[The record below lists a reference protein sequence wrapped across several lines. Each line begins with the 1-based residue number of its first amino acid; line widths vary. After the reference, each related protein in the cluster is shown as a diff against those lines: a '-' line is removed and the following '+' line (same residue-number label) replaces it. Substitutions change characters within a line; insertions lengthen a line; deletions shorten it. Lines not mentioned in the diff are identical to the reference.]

1 MYPFVHDMYRT
12 EGEPGMAER
21 VKEALG
27 RTVKSLW
34 MIMPMLISVI
44 GLIGL
49 FETLVTPEM
58 LRTLFNGSTLREIV
72 VGVLSGGVSVGQ
84 PFLSYAIGGELL
96 HDGVSLYAVT
106 AFILS
111 FVTLGVVQLPL
122 EWALFG
128 TRFTVLR
135 NLLSLLFA
143 FAIPIVTVYTLRL
156 FS

>member
-1 MYPFVHDMYRT
+1 MYRT
-12 EGEPGMAER
+12 EGESGMVER
-21 VKEALG
+21 VKEALE
-27 RTVKSLW
+27 RTAKSLW

>member
-1 MYPFVHDMYRT
+1 MSKLKQRLS
-12 EGEPGMAER
+12 
-21 VKEALG
+21 KALKHTA
-27 RTVKSLW
+27 RSLW
-34 MIMPMLISVI
+34 MIMPMLVAVI

-49 FETLVTPEM
+49 FETVITPEM
-58 LRTLFNGSTLREIV
+58 LRSLFNGSTFREII
-72 VGVLSGGVSVGQ
+72 VGILSGGVSVGQ

-128 TRFTVLR
+128 TRFTVVR

-143 FAIPIVTVYTLRL
+143 FLISVATVYLL
-156 FS
+156 ECFQ

>member
-1 MYPFVHDMYRT
+1 
-12 EGEPGMAER
+12 
-21 VKEALG
+21 
-27 RTVKSLW
+27 
-34 MIMPMLISVI
+34 MIMPMLVAVI

-49 FETLVTPEM
+49 FETVITPEM
-58 LRTLFNGSTLREIV
+58 LRSLFNGSTFREII
-72 VGVLSGGVSVGQ
+72 VGILSGGVSVGQ

-128 TRFTVLR
+128 TRFTVVR

-143 FAIPIVTVYTLRL
+143 FLISVATVYLL
-156 FS
+156 ECFQ

>member
-1 MYPFVHDMYRT
+1 MPEY
-12 EGEPGMAER
+12 
-21 VKEALG
+21 VKMALG

-34 MIMPMLISVI
+34 MIMPMLLSVI

-49 FETLVTPEM
+49 FQTLVTPEM
-58 LRTLFNGSTLREIV
+58 LRTLFNGSTLREII
-72 VGVLSGGVSVGQ
+72 VGVLSGGISVGQ

-128 TRFTVLR
+128 TRFTVMR

-143 FAIPIVTVYTLRL
+143 FVISIVTVYTLRL

>member
-1 MYPFVHDMYRT
+1 MY
-12 EGEPGMAER
+12 
-21 VKEALG
+21 VKQHLGDALK

-34 MIMPMLISVI
+34 MIMPMLLAVI

-49 FETLVTPEM
+49 FETVITPEM
-58 LRTLFNGSTLREIV
+58 LKNLFNGSTFREII
-72 VGVLSGGVSVGQ
+72 VGIFSGGVSVGQ

-122 EWALFG
+122 EWSLFG
-128 TRFTVLR
+128 THFTILR
-135 NLLSLLFA
+135 NLLSLIFA
-143 FAIPIVTVYTLRL
+143 FFISVATVYTLGC
-156 FS
+156 FQ

>member
-1 MYPFVHDMYRT
+1 MR
-12 EGEPGMAER
+12 ER
-21 VKEALG
+21 LLDALKH
-27 RTVKSLW
+27 TAKSLW
-34 MIMPMLISVI
+34 MIMPMLVAVI

-49 FETLVTPEM
+49 FETLITPEM
-58 LRTLFNGSTLREIV
+58 LRSLFNGSTLYEIF
-72 VGVLSGGVSVGQ
+72 VGILSGGISVGQ

-128 TRFTVLR
+128 TRFTVVR
-135 NLLSLLFA
+135 NLLSLVFA
-143 FAIPIVTVYTLRL
+143 FLISVATVYLL
-156 FS
+156 ECFQ

>member
-1 MYPFVHDMYRT
+1 MTKQRLYD
-12 EGEPGMAER
+12 
-21 VKEALG
+21 ALKH
-27 RTVKSLW
+27 TAKSLW
-34 MIMPMLISVI
+34 MILPMLMAVI

-49 FETLVTPEM
+49 FETVITPQM
-58 LRTLFNGSTLREIV
+58 LKSFFNGSTVEEILTGIV
-72 VGVLSGGVSVGQ
+72 TGGISVGQ

-122 EWALFG
+122 EWSLFG

-143 FAIPIVTVYTLRL
+143 FLISVATVYILGVCQ
-156 FS
+156 

>member
-1 MYPFVHDMYRT
+1 
-12 EGEPGMAER
+12 
-21 VKEALG
+21 
-27 RTVKSLW
+27 
-34 MIMPMLISVI
+34 
-44 GLIGL
+44 
-49 FETLVTPEM
+49 
-58 LRTLFNGSTLREIV
+58 

-143 FAIPIVTVYTLRL
+143 FVIPIVTVYTLRL